1 MTPYCAQR
9 SCLFTYSANCRT
21 CLHDIQADQGVTH
34 EQGTL
39 SATNGVSAKLRHL
52 LNISMVSKMSNVLEN
67 CHAFNFSES
76 YSYADKVRKAI
87 FEGDFFIE
95 PLDVASDL
103 EKQVAKPQKRSLLHD
118 YIDYVVRDDLSFYF
132 SGGGWD
138 YEDVRPIFSMLD
150 SHSIQYLTLVQ
161 YVEEHFRDDETGGT
175 VLVTEALIEECKYEY
190 LSEYL
195 EGIALDGLTSLI
207 VTEVFTLLFADREA
221 MKAFNLKVAMSLE
234 KRTPRCTYWPKWL
247 ERALFCREKGLCAIC
262 KSDLTSLLHVH
273 GKLAVDHIV
282 PIALNGVNDPT
293 NLQILCESC
302 NGKKSGI
309 TVVTSNSMPVFW

>member
-1 MTPYCAQR
+1 
-9 SCLFTYSANCRT
+9 
-21 CLHDIQADQGVTH
+21 
-34 EQGTL
+34 
-39 SATNGVSAKLRHL
+39 
-52 LNISMVSKMSNVLEN
+52 MSNVLQS

-87 FEGDFFIE
+87 FENDFSID
-95 PLDVASDL
+95 PMDVASDL
-103 EKQVAKPQKRSLLHD
+103 ENQVAKPQKWSLLHD
-118 YIDYVVRDDLSFYF
+118 YIDHVVRDDLNFYF
-132 SGGGWD
+132 RGGGWD
-138 YEDVRPIFSMLD
+138 YDDVRPVFSMLD
-150 SHSIQYLTLVQ
+150 SHKIQYLTLVQ
-161 YVEEHFRDDETGGT
+161 YIEEQFRDDETGET
-175 VLVTEALIEECKYEY
+175 VLVTEGLVEKHKYEY
-190 LSEYL
+190 VSEYL
-195 EGIALDGLTSLI
+195 EDIALNGLASLI

-221 MKAFNLKVAMSLE
+221 MKAFNLKIAMSLE

-262 KSDLTSLLHVH
+262 KSDLTSLFHVC
-273 GKLAVDHIV
+273 GKLAIDHIV